1 MTDRTDDRAA
11 AAEALARRFH
21 DTYERLAPDHG
32 WQTQESTRGKPWDEV
47 PEHNRGLMLATV
59 AALLDDGVIEVG
71 PGLMA
76 GFRPLESGDLAERW
90 GAVHAD

>member
-47 PEHNRGLMLATV
+47 PR
-59 AALLDDGVIEVG
+59 
-71 PGLMA
+71 
-76 GFRPLESGDLAERW
+76 S
-90 GAVHAD
+90 